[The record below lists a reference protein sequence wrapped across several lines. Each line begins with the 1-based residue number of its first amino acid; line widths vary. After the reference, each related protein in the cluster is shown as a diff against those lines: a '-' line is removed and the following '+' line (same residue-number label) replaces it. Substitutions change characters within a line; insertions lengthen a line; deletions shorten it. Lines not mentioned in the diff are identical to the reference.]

1 MKKQLAKFL
10 LPILSLGAVIAL
22 VTVVGCSNSN
32 SPATSYNDT
41 PNSLVAP
48 NYPISADVVS
58 FDNENEFSAM
68 SVAGD
73 DKRSTGDR
81 NPRLIIRCLEL
92 NKDELRKFNEAM
104 SAYEDCIKSAR
115 EAYRAAEKS
124 IRERTSAAERE
135 IKAQLKAGTITNDEA
150 RAKMKEIGTAAR
162 TALQAEKET
171 YEQAVKGCR
180 DTLFASIEETLTNNP
195 GTGAKQMEIW
205 RNWLKTG
212 KVPCGEGKGR
222 EPRDSVK
229 R

>member
-1 MKKQLAKFL
+1 MKKQLAKIL

-22 VTVVGCSNSN
+22 VTVIGCSNSN

-41 PNSLVAP
+41 PNALVAP
-48 NYPISADVVS
+48 NYTTSADVVS
-58 FDNENEFSAM
+58 LENENDFSVL

-73 DKRSTGDR
+73 DKRSTSDR

-92 NKDELRKFNEAM
+92 NKDQLRKFNEAM
-104 SAYEDCIKSAR
+104 SDYEDCIRAAR

-135 IKAQLKAGTITNDEA
+135 IKAQLKAGTITNEEA

-162 TALQAEKET
+162 TALQAAKEEYEK
-171 YEQAVKGCR
+171 AVRGCK
-180 DTLFASIEETLTNNP
+180 DTLFASIEEILVNNP
-195 GTGAKQMEIW
+195 GTGAKQLEIW
-205 RNWLKTG
+205 RNWVKTG
-212 KVPCGEGKGR
+212 KVPCADGKGR